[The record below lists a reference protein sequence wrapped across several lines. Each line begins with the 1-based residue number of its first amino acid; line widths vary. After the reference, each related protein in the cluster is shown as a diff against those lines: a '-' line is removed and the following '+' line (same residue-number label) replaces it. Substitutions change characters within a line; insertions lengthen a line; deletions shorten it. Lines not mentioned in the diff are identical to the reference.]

1 MQSESAGWQF
11 WIDRGGTFTDIVALA
26 PDDGIHTK
34 KLLSENPSRYA
45 DAALA
50 GIRELLEPWSPA
62 ERRVASVKI
71 GTTLATNALLEHKGA
86 RTLLVTTAGFGDVL
100 RIGSQQRPEIFALH
114 IRLPDMLYGRVVETH
129 ERSAADGETL
139 VTLDE
144 ARLEKEL
151 REARR
156 DGFTSAAIAFLHG
169 DRFPEHERRAAL
181 CATRAGFAHV
191 SVSHEVSPT
200 IKLVERGDTTVA
212 DAYLTPILQEYVA
225 RVRAGLADV
234 LGQQGLMFMQS
245 HGGLVG
251 ASAFRGRDSIFSGP
265 AGGVV
270 GMADTAR
277 ESGFERVVG
286 FDMGGTSTD
295 VSVHADGFERT
306 SSTIIGGV
314 RIIAPMLRINT
325 VAAGGGS
332 ILKFAGGRL
341 QVGPESAGALPGPA
355 CYRNGGPLTVTDANV
370 LLGRVQPDYFPRV
383 FGPNGDES
391 IDREAVA
398 AGFAK
403 LAAEVAAEVAGAGD
417 TRDAAELAAGYL
429 RIAVERMADAIKRI
443 SVQRGHDLRQFVLAC
458 FGGAGGQH
466 ACMVADAL
474 GMDRVVIDP
483 LAGVLSAYG
492 IGMADIRAI
501 RTCPVHEPLDD
512 ACIATLASL
521 AAHATE
527 ALGADLQPKHAT
539 AAEVS
544 FELRAQL
551 CVAGSDAVLP
561 VVFARSMRAAE
572 LAARFAERH
581 EQIFGFGA
589 HGEKLVVESLEVEAV
604 ARLERPRRAKLPK
617 SVRPAQPTTHR
628 EAWFTGRWQ
637 NVPVYERAALRP
649 GDAVEGPAIIV
660 EDNATTVVEPEWRA
674 TVDERGALVLARTH
688 ARADRETVA
697 TRRDPIMLE
706 VFNNRFMYAAEQMGT
721 VLEQTAHSVN
731 IKERLDYSC
740 AVFDATGDLI
750 ANAPHL
756 PVHLGSMG
764 DSVRTVLGAFPDM
777 RAGDSFVLN
786 APYNG
791 GTHLPDI
798 TVVTPVFVGPAA
810 KPDFLVASRAHHADI
825 GGRVPGSMPA
835 LSAHIDDEG
844 ALFEPMPIVRDGV
857 FLEREVRVALARGP
871 YPARNPD
878 QNVADLKAQ
887 LAANAKGV
895 TELRTMA
902 ARFGLDVVHAY
913 MRHAQDNAQEC
924 VERALQWL
932 RSGAWTVDLDGG
944 EQLCVAVRI
953 DKERRRATIDFTG
966 TSPMS
971 AGNFNAPAA
980 IARAAVLYVFRTL
993 VEEDIPLNA
1002 GCMRPL
1008 ELILPAASLVNPHHP
1023 AAVAAGNVET
1033 SQCITDALLAALGA
1047 CAASQGTMNNLTF
1060 GNAEHQYYE
1069 TICGGCGAGPGF
1081 AGASAVHSHM
1091 TNSKLTDVEVIE
1103 RRFPVR
1109 VRRFAIRAGTGGDG
1123 RFRGGDGVVRE
1134 IEFLVP
1140 MQGSILSNRRRT
1152 VPFGLDG
1159 GAAGAPGRNT
1169 IVRASGRAEQVPAAA
1184 EMAFEPGDRFVIET
1198 PGGGGYGLPA
1208 ASQT

>member
-26 PDDGIHTK
+26 PDGSIHTK
-34 KLLSENPSRYA
+34 KLLSDNPSQYA

-50 GIRELLEPWSPA
+50 GIHLILERSSPA

-86 RTLLVTTAGFGDVL
+86 RTVLVTTAGFGDVL
-100 RIGSQQRPEIFALH
+100 RIGTQQRPEIFALH
-114 IRLPDMLYGRVVETH
+114 IRLPDMLYGRVVEAN
-129 ERSAADGETL
+129 ERIAADGATL
-139 VTLDE
+139 LTLDE
-144 ARLEKEL
+144 ARLENEL

-156 DGFTSAAIAFLHG
+156 NGFTSAAIALLHG
-169 DRFPEHERRAAL
+169 DRFPEHERRAAV
-181 CATRAGFAHV
+181 CAKRAGFTHV

-225 RVRAGLADV
+225 RVRAGLAEGLDRE
-234 LGQQGLMFMQS
+234 GLMFMQS
-245 HGGLVG
+245 HGGLVH

-277 ESGFERVVG
+277 ESGFDHVVG

-295 VSVHADGFERT
+295 VSIHANGFERT
-306 SSTIIGGV
+306 SSTIVGGV
-314 RIIAPMLRINT
+314 RIVAPMLRINT

-341 QVGPESAGALPGPA
+341 QVGPESAGAQPGPA

-383 FGPNGDES
+383 FGSNGDES

-398 AGFAK
+398 AGFAE
-403 LAAEVAAEVAGAGD
+403 LAAEVAAAGE
-417 TRDAAELAAGYL
+417 TRSAAELAAGYL

-483 LAGVLSAYG
+483 LAGLLSAYG
-492 IGMADIRAI
+492 IGVADVRAI
-501 RTCPVHEPLDD
+501 RSCPLHTPLDN
-512 ACIATLASL
+512 ACVAELASL
-521 AAHATE
+521 AAQATE
-527 ALGADLQPKHAT
+527 ALGADLRAQPMQ
-539 AAEVS
+539 AAGVS
-544 FELRAQL
+544 FELRAML
-551 CVAGSDAVLP
+551 GVAGSDTVLP
-561 VVFARSMRAAE
+561 VAFTPSMRAAE

-581 EQIFGFGA
+581 EQLFGFGA
-589 HGEKLVVESLEVEAV
+589 HGEELIVEALEVEAI
-604 ARLERPRRAKLPK
+604 ARLERPRRAKLGK
-617 SVRPAQPTTHR
+617 AVRPAQPAAQR

-637 NVPVYERAALRP
+637 NVPIYERTALGP
-649 GDAVEGPAIIV
+649 GDSVDGPAIIV
-660 EDNATTVVEPEWRA
+660 EDHATTVVEPEWRT
-674 TVDERGALVLARTH
+674 TVDERGALVLARTR

-740 AVFDATGDLI
+740 AVFDAAGDLI

-764 DSVRTVLGAFPDM
+764 DSVRTVLAAFPNL
-777 RAGDSFVLN
+777 RAGEAFVLN

-798 TVVTPVFVGPAA
+798 TVVTPVFIGAA
-810 KPDFLVASRAHHADI
+810 ANPDFVVASRAHHADI

-835 LSAHIDDEG
+835 LSTHIDDEG
-844 ALFEPMPIVRDGV
+844 ALFPPMPIVRDGV
-857 FLEREVRVALARGP
+857 FLEREVRAALTRGP

-895 TELRTMA
+895 AELRTMA
-902 ARFGLDVVHAY
+902 ERFGLGVVHAY

-924 VERALQWL
+924 VERALLRL
-932 RSGAWTVDLDGG
+932 RSGAWTLELDGG
-944 EQLCVAVRI
+944 ERLCVAVRI

-966 TSPMS
+966 TSAMS
-971 AGNFNAPAA
+971 GGNFNAPAA

-1008 ELILPAASLVNPHHP
+1008 ELILPPESLVNPRHP

-1060 GNAEHQYYE
+1060 GDAEHQYYE

-1081 AGASAVHSHM
+1081 DGASAVHSHM
-1091 TNSKLTDVEVIE
+1091 TNSRLTDVEVVE

-1109 VRRFAIRAGTGGDG
+1109 VRRFAIRSGTGGNG

-1152 VPFGLDG
+1152 APFGLDG
-1159 GAAGAPGRNT
+1159 GGPGAPGRNT
-1169 IVRASGRAEQVPAAA
+1169 LVRASGGIEQVPAAA
-1184 EMAFEPGDRFVIET
+1184 EMTFGPGDRLVIET
-1198 PGGGGYGLPA
+1198 PGGGGFGSL
-1208 ASQT
+1208 

>member
-1 MQSESAGWQF
+1 
-11 WIDRGGTFTDIVALA
+11 
-26 PDDGIHTK
+26 
-34 KLLSENPSRYA
+34 
-45 DAALA
+45 
-50 GIRELLEPWSPA
+50 
-62 ERRVASVKI
+62 
-71 GTTLATNALLEHKGA
+71 
-86 RTLLVTTAGFGDVL
+86 
-100 RIGSQQRPEIFALH
+100 
-114 IRLPDMLYGRVVETH
+114 
-129 ERSAADGETL
+129 
-139 VTLDE
+139 
-144 ARLEKEL
+144 
-151 REARR
+151 
-156 DGFTSAAIAFLHG
+156 
-169 DRFPEHERRAAL
+169 
-181 CATRAGFAHV
+181 
-191 SVSHEVSPT
+191 
-200 IKLVERGDTTVA
+200 
-212 DAYLTPILQEYVA
+212 
-225 RVRAGLADV
+225 VRAGLADV

-295 VSVHADGFERT
+295 VSIFADGFERT
-306 SSTIIGGV
+306 SAAIVGGV
-314 RIIAPMLRINT
+314 RIVAPMLRINT

-341 QVGPESAGALPGPA
+341 QVGPESAGAQPGPA

-370 LLGRVQPDYFPRV
+370 LLGRVQPDYFPHV
-383 FGPNGDES
+383 FGPDGNAP
-391 IDREAVA
+391 IDRETVA
-398 AGFAK
+398 TSFAK
-403 LAAEVAAEVAGAGD
+403 LAAEIATESES
-417 TRDAAELAAGYL
+417 RSAAELAAGYL

-492 IGMADIRAI
+492 IGMADVRAI
-501 RTCPVHEPLDD
+501 RTCPVHKALDD
-512 ACIATLASL
+512 ACVAALANL
-521 AAHATE
+521 AAHATK
-527 ALGADLQPKHAT
+527 ALGAELHAHPAT
-539 AAEVS
+539 PAGIS

-551 CVAGSDAVLP
+551 GVAGSDAVFP
-561 VVFARSMRAAE
+561 VAFAPSMRAAE
-572 LAARFAERH
+572 LADRFAERH
-581 EQIFGFGA
+581 EQIFGFA
-589 HGEKLVVESLEVEAV
+589 THGEELIVESLEVEAI
-604 ARLERPRRAKLPK
+604 ARLERPARAKLRNA
-617 SVRPAQPTTHR
+617 VQPALPAAHR
-628 EAWFTGRWQ
+628 DAWFAGRWAK
-637 NVPVYERAALRP
+637 VPIYERATLRP
-649 GDAVEGPAIIV
+649 SDSVEGPAIIV
-660 EDNATTVVEPEWRA
+660 EANATTVVEPEWRA
-674 TVDERGALVLARTH
+674 TVDDCGALVLSRTRART
-688 ARADRETVA
+688 DRESVPTH
-697 TRRDPIMLE
+697 RDPIMLE

-740 AVFDATGDLI
+740 AVFDAAGDLI

-764 DSVRTVLGAFPDM
+764 DSVRTVLDAFGAEM
-777 RAGDSFVLN
+777 RAGDAFVLN

-798 TVVTPVFVGPAA
+798 TVVTPVFTATVA

-835 LSAHIDDEG
+835 LSVHIDDEG
-844 ALFEPMPIVRDGV
+844 ALLAPMPIVHGGV
-857 FLEREVRVALARGP
+857 FLEREVRAALARGP

-895 TELRTMA
+895 VELRAMA
-902 ARFGLDVVHAY
+902 ERFGLDVVHAY

-924 VERALQWL
+924 VERALQRL
-932 RSGAWTVDLDGG
+932 RSGTWTLELDGG
-944 EQLCVAVRI
+944 ERLCVTVQI
-953 DKERRRATIDFTG
+953 DKERRKASIDFTG
-966 TSPMS
+966 TSPTS
-971 AGNFNAPAA
+971 GGNFNAPAA

-993 VEEDIPLNA
+993 VAEDIPLNA
-1002 GCMRPL
+1002 GCLRPL
-1008 ELILPAASLVNPHHP
+1008 ELVLPAASLVNPRHP
-1023 AAVAAGNVET
+1023 AAVVAGNVET

-1081 AGASAVHSHM
+1081 DGASAVHSHM
-1091 TNSKLTDVEVIE
+1091 TNSRLTDVEVLE

-1109 VRRFAIRAGTGGDG
+1109 IRRFAIRPGTGGSG
-1123 RFRGGDGVVRE
+1123 RFHGGDGVCRE

-1140 MQGSILSNRRRT
+1140 MQASILSNRRRT
-1152 VPFGLDG
+1152 APFGLDG
-1159 GAAGAPGRNT
+1159 GGAGAPGRNT
-1169 IVRASGRAEQVPAAA
+1169 IVRVSGQTEQVPAAA
-1184 EMAFEPGDRFVIET
+1184 EMALEPGDRLVIET
-1198 PGGGGYGLPA
+1198 PGGGGYGSA
-1208 ASQT
+1208 

>member
-1 MQSESAGWQF
+1 MRSKSAGWQF

-26 PDDGIHTK
+26 PDGSIRTQ
-34 KLLSENPSRYA
+34 KLLSENPSRYV

-50 GIRELLEPWSPA
+50 GIRELLGRSSQA

-71 GTTLATNALLEHKGA
+71 GTTLATNALLERKGA
-86 RTLLVTTAGFGDVL
+86 RTVLVTTAGFGDAL
-100 RIGSQQRPEIFALH
+100 RIGTQQRPDIFALH
-114 IRLPDMLYGRVVETH
+114 IQLPDMLYGRVVEAN
-129 ERSAADGETL
+129 ERVAADGTIL
-139 VTLDE
+139 LMLAE
-144 ARLEKEL
+144 ARLEEEL
-151 REARR
+151 KLAR
-156 DGFTSAAIAFLHG
+156 DDDLTSVAIAFLHG

-181 CATRAGFAHV
+181 CAVRAGFAHV

-225 RVRAGLADV
+225 RVRTGLADV
-234 LGQQGLMFMQS
+234 LGEQGLMFMQS

-251 ASAFRGRDSIFSGP
+251 ASSFRGRDSIFSGP

-295 VSVHADGFERT
+295 VSIHADGFERT
-306 SSTIIGGV
+306 SSTIVGGV
-314 RIIAPMLRINT
+314 RIVAPMLRINT

-341 QVGPESAGALPGPA
+341 QVGPESAGAQPGPA

-370 LLGRVQPDYFPRV
+370 LLGRLQPDYFPRV
-383 FGPNGDES
+383 FGPNGDAP

-398 AGFAK
+398 TGFAK
-403 LAAEVAAEVAGAGD
+403 LAAEVAAAGEESHD
-417 TRDAAELAAGYL
+417 VAELAAGYL

-474 GMDRVVIDP
+474 GMDRIVIDP

-492 IGMADIRAI
+492 IGVADVRAI
-501 RTCPVHEPLDD
+501 RSCPVHEPLND
-512 ACIATLASL
+512 ACVAAIASL
-521 AAHATE
+521 AARSIKMLRGELRAQPATP
-527 ALGADLQPKHAT
+527 AKIT
-539 AAEVS
+539 

-551 CVAGSDAVLP
+551 CVAGSDAVFP
-561 VVFARSMRAAE
+561 VGFVPSMRAAE

-581 EQIFGFGA
+581 EQIFGFAVHGA
-589 HGEKLVVESLEVEAV
+589 KLVVESLEIEAV
-604 ARLERPRRAKLPK
+604 ARLKRPPRAKVRK
-617 SVRPAQPTTHR
+617 TRRPARPAAHR
-628 EAWFTGRWQ
+628 EAWFAEHWA
-637 NVPVYERAALRP
+637 NVPIYDRAALYA
-649 GDAVEGPAIIV
+649 GAAVEGPAIIV
-660 EDNATTVVEPEWRA
+660 EVNATTVVEPEWRA
-674 TVDERGALVLARTH
+674 TVDERGALLLGRTRART
-688 ARADRETVA
+688 DRESVA

-740 AVFDATGDLI
+740 AVFDAAGDLI

-764 DSVRTVLGAFPDM
+764 DSVRTVLDAFAAEM
-777 RAGDSFVLN
+777 RAGDAFVLN

-798 TVVTPVFVGPAA
+798 TVVTPVFTGTAA

-844 ALFEPMPIVRDGV
+844 ALLAPMPIVQGGV
-857 FLEREVRVALARGP
+857 FLERVVRSALARGP

-895 TELRTMA
+895 RELCAMA
-902 ARFGLDVVHAY
+902 ERFGLDVVHAY

-924 VERALQWL
+924 VERALERL
-932 RSGAWTVDLDGG
+932 RSGAFTLELDGG
-944 EQLCVAVRI
+944 EQLCVDVRI
-953 DKERRRATIDFTG
+953 DQERRRATIDFTG

-971 AGNFNAPAA
+971 SGNFNAPAA

-993 VEEDIPLNA
+993 VAEDIPLNA
-1002 GCMRPL
+1002 GCLRPL
-1008 ELILPAASLVNPHHP
+1008 ELVLPAASLVNPRHP

-1081 AGASAVHSHM
+1081 EGASAVHSHM
-1091 TNSKLTDVEVIE
+1091 TNSRLTDVEVLE

-1109 VRRFAIRAGTGGDG
+1109 VRRFAIRSGTGGSG
-1123 RFRGGDGVVRE
+1123 CFRGGDGVLRE

-1152 VPFGLDG
+1152 APFGLDG
-1159 GAAGAPGRNT
+1159 GGPGAPGRNT
-1169 IVRASGRAEQVPAAA
+1169 IVRVSGRTEQVPATA
-1184 EMAFEPGDRFVIET
+1184 EMSFEPGDRLVIET
-1198 PGGGGYGLPA
+1198 PGGGGYGPPPSA
-1208 ASQT
+1208 RA

>member
-1 MQSESAGWQF
+1 MRAQPEWQF
-11 WIDRGGTFTDIVALA
+11 WIDRGGTFTDIVARA
-26 PDDGIHTK
+26 PDGGIRTR
-34 KLLSENPSRYA
+34 KLLSENPSHYS

-50 GIRELLEPWSPA
+50 GIRELLEQSPPT
-62 ERRVASVKI
+62 ERRIASVKI
-71 GTTLATNALLEHKGA
+71 GTTLATNALLERKGA
-86 RTLLVTTAGFGDVL
+86 ATVLVTTAGFADVL
-100 RIGSQQRPEIFALH
+100 RIGTQQRPEIFALH
-114 IRLPDMLYGRVVETH
+114 IHLPDMLYGRVIEAR
-129 ERSAADGETL
+129 ERIAADGATL
-139 VTLDE
+139 LDLDE
-144 ARLEKEL
+144 ARLETEL
-151 REARR
+151 RAAKR
-156 DGFTSAAIAFLHG
+156 DGFTSVAIAFLHG
-169 DRFPEHERRAAL
+169 YRFPEHERRAAL
-181 CATRAGFAHV
+181 SAARAGFDHV

-200 IKLVERGDTTVA
+200 IKLAERGATTVA
-212 DAYLTPILQEYVA
+212 DAYLTPVLQEYVT
-225 RVRAGLADV
+225 RVRARLADD
-234 LGQQGLMFMQS
+234 LGSDGLMFMQS

-251 ASAFRGRDSIFSGP
+251 AGVFRGRDSIFSGP

-270 GMADTAR
+270 GMTDTAR
-277 ESGFERVVG
+277 ESGFERVIG

-295 VSVHADGFERT
+295 VSIYAGGFERT
-306 SSTIIGGV
+306 SSTLVGGV
-314 RIIAPMLRINT
+314 RIVAPMLRINT
-325 VAAGGGS
+325 IAAGGGS

-341 QVGPESAGALPGPA
+341 QVGPESAGAQPGPT

-370 LLGRVQPDYFPRV
+370 LLGRVQADYFPRV
-383 FGPNGDES
+383 FGPNGDEP
-391 IDREAVA
+391 IDAEAVT

-403 LAAEVAAEVAGAGD
+403 LAAEVAAAGD
-417 TRDAAELAAGYL
+417 ARAPAELAAGFL

-492 IGMADIRAI
+492 IGVADIRAI
-501 RTCPVHEPLDD
+501 RAAPVHEPLDD
-512 ACIATLASL
+512 ACMAVLADLAARSMESL
-521 AAHATE
+521 AAELRTQPVE
-527 ALGADLQPKHAT
+527 GADL
-539 AAEVS
+539 S

-551 CVAGSDAVLP
+551 CIAGSDAVFPVAFALP
-561 VVFARSMRAAE
+561 ARAAE
-572 LAARFAERH
+572 LATRFAERH
-581 EQIFGFGA
+581 EQIFGFVAEGA
-589 HGEKLVVESLEVEAV
+589 ALIVESLEVEAV
-604 ARLERPRRAKLPK
+604 ARLERPQRAKIERTTRAA
-617 SVRPAQPTTHR
+617 RPVAHR
-628 EAWFTGRWQ
+628 EVWFAGRWQ
-637 NVPVYERAALRP
+637 STPIYDRTAL
-649 GDAVEGPAIIV
+649 GAGAAVEGPAIIV

-674 TVDERGALVLARTH
+674 AVDGRGALVLARTR
-688 ARADRETVA
+688 ARLEREAVA
-697 TRRDPIMLE
+697 TSRDPIMLE
-706 VFNNRFMYAAEQMGT
+706 IFNSRFMYAAEQMGA

-740 AVFDATGDLI
+740 AVFDAAGELI

-764 DSVRTVLGAFPDM
+764 DSVRTVLAAFGADM
-777 RAGDSFVLN
+777 RAGDAFVLN

-798 TVVTPVFVGPAA
+798 TVVTPVFVGAA
-810 KPDFLVASRAHHADI
+810 PKPDFVVASRAHHADI

-844 ALFEPMPIVRDGV
+844 ALLEPMPIVRDGAL
-857 FLEREVRVALARGP
+857 LERDVRAALARGP

-895 TELRTMA
+895 AELRTMVE
-902 ARFGLDVVHAY
+902 RFGLDVVHAY

-924 VERALQWL
+924 VERALQRL
-932 RSGAWTVDLDGG
+932 RSGAWTLELDGG
-944 EQLCVAVRI
+944 ERICVAVHI
-953 DKERRRATIDFTG
+953 DKERRRAVIDFTG
-966 TSPMS
+966 TSAMS
-971 AGNFNAPAA
+971 TGNFNAPAA

-1002 GCMRPL
+1002 GCLRPL
-1008 ELILPAASLVNPHHP
+1008 ELVLPPASLVNPRYP

-1047 CAASQGTMNNLTF
+1047 CAASQGTMNNFTF
-1060 GNAEHQYYE
+1060 GNAEYQYYE
-1069 TICGGCGAGPGF
+1069 TICGGCGAGSGF
-1081 AGASAVHSHM
+1081 DGASAVHSHM
-1091 TNSKLTDVEVIE
+1091 TNSRLTDVEVLE

-1109 VRRFAIRAGTGGDG
+1109 VRRFAIRPGTGGAG

-1159 GAAGAPGRNT
+1159 GGAGAPGRNT
-1169 IVRASGRAEQVPAAA
+1169 IVRASGRTEELRAAT
-1184 EMAFEPGDRFVIET
+1184 EMTFEPGDRLIVET
-1198 PGGGGYGLPA
+1198 PGGGGFGALR
-1208 ASQT
+1208 

>member
-1 MQSESAGWQF
+1 MQSESTGWQF

-26 PDDGIHTK
+26 PDGGIHTK
-34 KLLSENPSRYA
+34 KLLSENPGRYA

-50 GIRELLEPWSPA
+50 GIQMFLERHSPA
-62 ERRVASVKI
+62 DRRVAAVKI
-71 GTTLATNALLEHKGA
+71 GTTLATNALLERKGT
-86 RTLLVTTAGFGDVL
+86 RTVLVTTAGFGDVL
-100 RIGSQQRPEIFALH
+100 RIGTQQRPEIFALH
-114 IRLPDMLYGRVVETH
+114 IRLPDLLYGRVVEAR
-129 ERSAADGETL
+129 ERIAADGATL
-139 VTLDE
+139 LALDE
-144 ARLEKEL
+144 ARLEEEL
-151 REARR
+151 RLARR

-169 DRFPEHERRAAL
+169 DRFSDHERRAAQ
-181 CATRAGFAHV
+181 CAARAGFAHV

-200 IKLVERGDTTVA
+200 IKLVERGDTTVS
-212 DAYLTPILQEYVA
+212 DAYLTPILQQYVA

-245 HGGLVG
+245 HGGLVD
-251 ASAFRGRDSIFSGP
+251 ASALRGRDSIFSGP

-277 ESGFERVVG
+277 ASGFEHVVG

-295 VSVHADGFERT
+295 VSVHADGFERA
-306 SSTIIGGV
+306 SSAIIGGV
-314 RIIAPMLRINT
+314 RLVAPMLRINT

-341 QVGPESAGALPGPA
+341 QVGPESAGAQPGPA

-383 FGPNGDES
+383 FGPNGDAP
-391 IDREAVA
+391 IDREAVV
-398 AGFAK
+398 AGFTK
-403 LAAEVAAEVAGAGD
+403 LAAEVATAGD
-417 TRDAAELAAGYL
+417 ARPAAELAAGCL

-492 IGMADIRAI
+492 IGMADVRAI
-501 RTCPVHEPLDD
+501 RTCPVHKPLDD
-512 ACIATLASL
+512 ACVAALTRL
-521 AAHATE
+521 AAQTTE
-527 ALGADLQPKHAT
+527 TLEPEVRLQSGTSAQ
-539 AAEVS
+539 VG
-544 FELRAQL
+544 FELRAQI
-551 CVAGSDAVLP
+551 CVAGSDASISVA
-561 VVFARSMRAAE
+561 FAPSMRAAE
-572 LAARFAERH
+572 LGARFAERH
-581 EQIFGFGA
+581 EQMFGFGA
-589 HGEKLVVESLEVEAV
+589 DGAKLIVESLEVEAV
-604 ARLERPRRAKLPK
+604 ARLERPQRAKLRK
-617 SVRPAQPTTHR
+617 TVQPAQPVAHR
-628 EAWFTGRWQ
+628 EAWFAGRSQ
-637 NVPVYERAALRP
+637 TVPIYARTTLYA
-649 GDAVEGPAIIV
+649 GDLVEGPAIIV
-660 EDNATTVVEPEWRA
+660 EENATTVVEPEWRA
-674 TVDERGALVLARTH
+674 TVDARGALVLARTR
-688 ARADRETVA
+688 ARTERETVA

-706 VFNNRFMYAAEQMGT
+706 VFNNRFMYAAEQMGA

-740 AVFDATGDLI
+740 AAFDAAGDLI

-764 DSVRTVLGAFPDM
+764 DSVRSVLEAFPKM
-777 RAGDSFVLN
+777 GAGDAFVLN

-798 TVVTPVFVGPAA
+798 TVVTPVFTGTAA

-835 LSAHIDDEG
+835 LSTHIDDEG
-844 ALFEPMPIVRDGV
+844 ALLEPMPIVRGGV
-857 FLEREVRVALARGP
+857 FLEREVRAALTRGP

-895 TELRTMA
+895 AELRAMA

-924 VERALQWL
+924 VERALQRL
-932 RSGAWTVDLDGG
+932 HSGAWTLELDGG
-944 EQLCVAVRI
+944 ERLSVAVRI

-966 TSPMS
+966 TSAMS
-971 AGNFNAPAA
+971 AGNFNAPGA

-993 VEEDIPLNA
+993 VAEDIPLNA
-1002 GCMRPL
+1002 GCLRPL
-1008 ELILPAASLVNPHHP
+1008 ELMLPPASLVNPRHP

-1081 AGASAVHSHM
+1081 DGASAVHSHM
-1091 TNSKLTDVEVIE
+1091 TNSRLTDVEVLE

-1109 VRRFAIRAGTGGDG
+1109 VRRFAIRSGTGGSG
-1123 RFRGGDGVVRE
+1123 RFRGGDGAVRE

-1152 VPFGLDG
+1152 LPFGLDG
-1159 GAAGAPGRNT
+1159 GGPGAPGRNT
-1169 IVRASGRAEQVPAAA
+1169 IVRASGRTEEVPATA
-1184 EMAFEPGDRFVIET
+1184 EMMFAPGDRFVVET
-1198 PGGGGYGLPA
+1198 PGGGGFGSP
-1208 ASQT
+1208 

>member
-1 MQSESAGWQF
+1 MQTQSSWQF

-26 PDDGIHTK
+26 PDGEIHTR

-50 GIRELLEPWSPA
+50 GIHELLKLSSPA

-71 GTTLATNALLEHKGA
+71 GTTLATNALLERKGA
-86 RTLLVTTAGFGDVL
+86 RTVLVTTAGFGDVL
-100 RIGSQQRPEIFALH
+100 RIGTQQRPDIFALH
-114 IRLPDMLYGRVVETH
+114 IRLPDMLYSRVVEAN
-129 ERSAADGETL
+129 ERVAADGTTL
-139 VTLDE
+139 LALDE
-144 ARLEKEL
+144 ARLEEEL
-151 REARR
+151 KLARG

-169 DRFPEHERRAAL
+169 DRFPEHERRAAV

-234 LGQQGLMFMQS
+234 LGEHGLMFMQS

-251 ASAFRGRDSIFSGP
+251 ASSFRGRDSIFSGP

-277 ESGFERVVG
+277 ESGFERVIG

-295 VSVHADGFERT
+295 VSIRADGFERT
-306 SSTIIGGV
+306 SATIVGGV
-314 RIIAPMLRINT
+314 RIVAPMLRINT

-341 QVGPESAGALPGPA
+341 QVGPESAGAQPGPA

-370 LLGRVQPDYFPRV
+370 LLGRVQPDYFPHV
-383 FGPNGDES
+383 FGPNGDAP
-391 IDREAVA
+391 IDRAAVA
-398 AGFAK
+398 TGFAK
-403 LAAEVAAEVAGAGD
+403 LAAEVAAAGES
-417 TRDAAELAAGYL
+417 RDVPELAAGYV
-429 RIAVERMADAIKRI
+429 RIAVERMADAIKKI
-443 SVQRGHDLRQFVLAC
+443 SVQRGHDLRQFVLVC

-492 IGMADIRAI
+492 IGMADVRAI
-501 RTCPVHEPLDD
+501 RSYPVHERLDD
-512 ACIATLASL
+512 ACVAALARL
-521 AAHATE
+521 AAQSTE
-527 ALGADLQPKHAT
+527 SLGAELRAHPAT
-539 AAEVS
+539 PAEIS
-544 FELRAQL
+544 FELRAHV
-551 CVAGSDAVLP
+551 CVAGSDAVFP
-561 VVFARSMRAAE
+561 VAFAASMRATE
-572 LAARFAERH
+572 LANRFAERH
-581 EQIFGFGA
+581 EQIFGFAA
-589 HGEKLVVESLEVEAV
+589 HGAELIVESLEVEAV
-604 ARLERPRRAKLPK
+604 AHLERPRRAKLRK
-617 SVRPAQPTTHR
+617 AVRPAQPVALR
-628 EAWFTGRWQ
+628 DAWFAGRWAS
-637 NVPVYERAALRP
+637 VPIYDRAALLA

-660 EDNATTVVEPEWRA
+660 EVNATTVVEPEWRA
-674 TVDERGALVLARTH
+674 TVDARGALVLGRTR
-688 ARADRETVA
+688 ARAERESVA

-706 VFNNRFMYAAEQMGT
+706 IFNNRFMYAAEQMGT

-740 AVFDATGDLI
+740 AVFDAAGDLI

-764 DSVRTVLGAFPDM
+764 DSVRTVLEAFSAEM
-777 RAGDSFVLN
+777 HAGDAFVLN

-798 TVVTPVFVGPAA
+798 TVVTPVFVGAAA

-844 ALFEPMPIVRDGV
+844 ALLDPMPIVRGGV
-857 FLEREVRVALARGP
+857 FLEREVRAALARGP

-878 QNVADLKAQ
+878 QNIADLKAQ

-895 TELRTMA
+895 AELRAMA
-902 ARFGLDVVHAY
+902 ERFGLDVVHAY

-924 VERALQWL
+924 VERALEHL
-932 RSGAWTVDLDGG
+932 RSGKWRLELDGG
-944 EQLCVAVRI
+944 EQVCVDVRV

-1002 GCMRPL
+1002 GCLRPL
-1008 ELILPAASLVNPHHP
+1008 ELILPSASLVNPRHP
-1023 AAVAAGNVET
+1023 AAVCAGNVET
-1033 SQCITDALLAALGA
+1033 SQCITDALLAALGE

-1069 TICGGCGAGPGF
+1069 TICGGTGAGPDF
-1081 AGASAVHSHM
+1081 DGASAVHSHM
-1091 TNSKLTDVEVIE
+1091 TNSRLTDVEVLE

-1109 VRRFAIRAGTGGDG
+1109 VRRFKIRSGTGGNG
-1123 RFRGGDGVVRE
+1123 RFRGGDGALRE
-1134 IEFLVP
+1134 IEFLLP

-1152 VPFGLDG
+1152 VAFGLDG
-1159 GAAGAPGRNT
+1159 GGPGAPGRNT
-1169 IVRASGRAEQVPAAA
+1169 IVRASGRAEQIPAAA
-1184 EMAFEPGDRFVIET
+1184 EMEFEPGDRLIVET
-1198 PGGGGYGLPA
+1198 PGGGGCGLQA
-1208 ASQT
+1208 AAKS